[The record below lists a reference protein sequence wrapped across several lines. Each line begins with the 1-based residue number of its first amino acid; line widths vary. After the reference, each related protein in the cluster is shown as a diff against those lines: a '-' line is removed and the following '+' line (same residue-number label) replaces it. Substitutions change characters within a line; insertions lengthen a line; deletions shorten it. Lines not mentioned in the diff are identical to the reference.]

1 VFLRLIVVSRVQMNL
16 ALDLKDHRGLKNY
29 LPRVP
34 FANGCL
40 LNSLVRVGQLPDGRK
55 SIPQQERVGALVKQ
69 IKVAHLNCAV
79 NKLVWNLHRA
89 LTVLRPLRCAF
100 G

>member
-1 VFLRLIVVSRVQMNL
+1 MNL

-34 FANGCL
+34 FSNGCL

-55 SIPQQERVGALVKQ
+55 NIAQEERVGALVKQ

-79 NKLVWNLHRA
+79 NKLVGLHRHFYRSA
-89 LTVLRPLRCAF
+89 SPSVCTCRV
-100 G
+100 